1 LLKIFIDPLKCIS
14 HFTIEDFTYMIVIVP
29 IGVLLEVGFV
39 AIVDGNVT
47 VVVSDVA
54 LVVIVVIQVTDD
66 AITLNV
72 TQYC

>member
-1 LLKIFIDPLKCIS
+1 MLKIFIDPLKCIS
-14 HFTIEDFTYMIVIVP
+14 HLIIQDFTYMIVIVP

>member
-1 LLKIFIDPLKCIS
+1 
-14 HFTIEDFTYMIVIVP
+14 MIVIVS
-29 IGVLLEVGFV
+29 IGVLVKVGFV

-47 VVVSDVA
+47 VVVSDVV
-54 LVVIVVIQVTDD
+54 LVVVVVIQVTDD

>member
-1 LLKIFIDPLKCIS
+1 
-14 HFTIEDFTYMIVIVP
+14 MIVIVP